1 MMTEKN
7 VPLLLATMAMIKV
20 FPEKHDQG
28 SWVDPCNTT
37 MCFAG
42 HAGMI
47 AGATFDKDIYAQEDE
62 WILDPNGKHVGDDQA
77 RDRDFNRRKGYKYI
91 EEFAT
96 EKLGLTPEESSY
108 LFRHNRT
115 REQLE
120 NAVYKLADG
129 WSIDY
134 DGEFFKPEKAKEES

>member
-1 MMTEKN
+1 MTDKN
-7 VPLLLATMAMIKV
+7 VPLLLATMALIKV

-42 HAGMI
+42 HAAMI
-47 AGATFDKDIYAQEDE
+47 AGATFDRDIYDQEDE
-62 WILDPNGKHVGDDQA
+62 WILDPNGKHVGDEQA
-77 RDRDFNRRKGYKYI
+77 RDRHFNRKDGYKYV
-91 EEFAT
+91 EEFAAD
-96 EKLGLTPEESSY
+96 KLGLTPEESSY

-120 NAVYKLADG
+120 DAVYKFAEG
-129 WSIDY
+129 YTIDY
-134 DGEFFKPEKAKEES
+134 DNQFYKPEDKGEES